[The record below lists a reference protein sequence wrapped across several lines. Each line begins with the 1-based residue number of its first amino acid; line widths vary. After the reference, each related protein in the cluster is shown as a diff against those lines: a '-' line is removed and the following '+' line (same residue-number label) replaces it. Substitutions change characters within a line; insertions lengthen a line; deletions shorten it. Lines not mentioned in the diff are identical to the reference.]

1 MSSGQMTTVAVCF
14 IHTIIKRNIM
24 IRCELFCLI
33 LVILFVFAL
42 VLCIIF
48 LFFSLSFCCVVVLK
62 GFCCAVICVE
72 SGLNY
77 LGIIVGTS
85 CQRLATGAHLA
96 HR

>member
-14 IHTIIKRNIM
+14 IHTIIKRNLM

-48 LFFSLSFCCVVVLK
+48 LFFSFSFCYVVILLVLRSI
-62 GFCCAVICVE
+62 FPPYSSILHIELPFA
-72 SGLNY
+72 SSTN
-77 LGIIVGTS
+77 T
-85 CQRLATGAHLA
+85 
-96 HR
+96 